1 MTRVA
6 LSVSRRYVEVLEDC
20 VVETLGG
27 YGISGR
33 GRVPGATGVWVGERK
48 IAAIGVR
55 ISRGIS
61 THGLA
66 LNIAPDL
73 SLFTK
78 IVPCGLK
85 DKQVTSMARELG
97 HGCPE
102 FPQVQSLL
110 LERLAALVGAGK
122 ASAFTQAEEERLK
135 EAAQENGVDLIPQ
148 AS

>member
-1 MTRVA
+1 M
-6 LSVSRRYVEVLEDC
+6 
-20 VVETLGG
+20 ETLGG

-55 ISRGIS
+55 ISRGVS

-102 FPQVQSLL
+102 FPQVQSIL

-122 ASAFTQAEEERLK
+122 ASAFTHAEEERLK